1 MREEKIVFRKIGHM
15 FLLSILLFV
24 FAFTHASAANDEG
37 LETGMWRGVIQLK
50 DETLPFNFLLTDSAG
65 AIVITIINAEEK
77 IRVTEITVAG
87 DSLFIHMPLFDSE
100 FRVKYEPGKMTG
112 LFLNHTRRDNNV
124 FPFYASAG
132 ISSRFDAHKEA
143 SVDISGKWECDF
155 SPGTADSSKAIGEF
169 VQTGNQLHGT
179 FLTTSGDYR
188 YLQGLVFG
196 DSLALSAFDGS
207 HLFLFKGVVDK
218 EGVIH
223 GRFFSGNHWRE
234 DWIAVRNEKVELPD
248 PYSIT
253 YLKPGYTSLAFSFP
267 DVNRK
272 MVSLT
277 DPAFKNKV
285 VIVQIMG
292 TWCPNCMD
300 ETEYYSRLYHQ
311 FHQEGLEIIGIAF
324 ERFPEF
330 EKAQANLK
338 RLQQKFGIQYPLL
351 FGGQTGESAA
361 KALPMLN
368 GINGYP
374 TSVFIDRAGNVRN
387 IYTGINGPATGDA
400 YEKWKDDVNAL
411 IEKLLREK

>member
-1 MREEKIVFRKIGHM
+1 
-15 FLLSILLFV
+15 
-24 FAFTHASAANDEG
+24 
-37 LETGMWRGVIQLK
+37 
-50 DETLPFNFLLTDSAG
+50 
-65 AIVITIINAEEK
+65 
-77 IRVTEITVAG
+77 
-87 DSLFIHMPLFDSE
+87 
-100 FRVKYEPGKMTG
+100 MTG

-124 FPFYASAG
+124 FPFSATAG
-132 ISSRFDAHKEA
+132 ISGRFEGHKEA
-143 SVDISGKWECDF
+143 GVNISGKWECDF

-218 EGVIH
+218 VGVIH

-234 DWIAVRNEKVELPD
+234 EWIAVRNEKFELPD

-267 DVNRK
+267 DLNGK

-277 DPAFKNKV
+277 DPAFKSKV

-300 ETEYYSRLYHQ
+300 ETEYYSRLYNQ
-311 FHQEGLEIIGIAF
+311 FHQEGLEIIAIAF
-324 ERFPEF
+324 ERFPEL

-338 RLQQKFGIQYPLL
+338 RLQQKFDIQYPLL
-351 FGGQTGESAA
+351 FGGQTGESAE
-361 KALPMLN
+361 KTLPMLN

-374 TSVFIDRAGNVRN
+374 TSVFIDRSGKVRA